1 MIARDWGEV
10 TTKGN
15 KETIE
20 SYGTFLYFDFESY
33 TAVHVNLAELH
44 TKIGEFHCKCKFK
57 KKMEQKEGPI
67 VPPANSTYSAVITL
81 AYF

>member
-44 TKIGEFHCKCKFK
+44 TKNGEFHCKCKF
-57 KKMEQKEGPI
+57 
-67 VPPANSTYSAVITL
+67 
-81 AYF
+81 F